1 MGKFHKLSVKLC
13 PLIFSK
19 CVFGWIANLLHDIE
33 GIYLYTPSILGL
45 LYNWQGFILDLSD
58 HVESYKN
65 QRDVT
70 LSSKHHNL

>member
-33 GIYLYTPSILGL
+33 GIYFVYSQYIRTSL
-45 LYNWQGFILDLSD
+45 
-58 HVESYKN
+58 
-65 QRDVT
+65 
-70 LSSKHHNL
+70 